1 MTTQTEFKP
10 TAEMLNKGMAVFVA
24 MAKVET
30 IKPIVRGY
38 QKAILIDMHAM
49 NDKYWRQNGDKPYI
63 IMEPD
68 HSYLLSQKDTHQ
80 YFKRCDEEKFKAGFL
95 NTKKGYCPLLVA
107 EHELMLAQS
116 DLIEVMEPVCHIT
129 KDMIFSAPNALENYR
144 KLVDLNLNLLAPYVS
159 EVV

>member
-1 MTTQTEFKP
+1 
-10 TAEMLNKGMAVFVA
+10 
-24 MAKVET
+24 
-30 IKPIVRGY
+30 
-38 QKAILIDMHAM
+38 
-49 NDKYWRQNGDKPYI
+49 
-63 IMEPD
+63 MEPD
-68 HSYLLSQKDTHQ
+68 DSYLLSQKDTHR

-144 KLVDLNLNLLAPYVS
+144 KLVDLNLNLLAPYIS